1 MSEEPRTQ
9 DDMPPPLSPIAP
21 ASPDPVLAPRRST
34 MGLWIAVILI
44 AFIGG
49 IGATLWGTGALQRWW
64 TEGSAAPVAA
74 VDPSAV
80 APSQAGGA
88 LTQASVS
95 DLDGKVAAL
104 SARLDNLSTQ
114 AMLAGDRAGK
124 AEAMLIA
131 FAARRALDNG
141 APLGYLENELRA
153 RFGEAQP
160 KAVATIITAA
170 DEPVTLIDLQGA
182 FDELTPALMGRRDE
196 GDWWTATKRELANLV
211 IIRKASS
218 PSPLPEKALQR
229 ARSLLAAAR
238 VEAAIAEVEGLPG
251 RANAD
256 AWLQMARRYNE
267 ARRALDVVESAA
279 ILAGRVEPAP
289 PVVQPTLTAPPGAAV
304 TPAPAPVP
312 QPEAPA
318 PLAPP
323 R

>member
-1 MSEEPRTQ
+1 MSEEPLTQ
-9 DDMPPPLSPIAP
+9 AETPPPSPAP
-21 ASPDPVLAPRRST
+21 FTPAPVPTHRRSNT
-34 MGLWIAVILI
+34 GLWLAVILI

-49 IGATLWGTGALQRWW
+49 IGATLWGTGALQNWW
-64 TEGSAAPVAA
+64 NGGSAAPLAA
-74 VDPSAV
+74 TGPAV
-80 APSQAGGA
+80 PAASPAMTGTV
-88 LTQASVS
+88 TQANVS
-95 DLDGKVAAL
+95 ALDAKVATL

-114 AMLAGDRAGK
+114 AMLAGDKAGK

-141 APLGYLENELRA
+141 APLGYLETELRA

-211 IIRKASS
+211 IIRKATS

-256 AWLQMARRYNE
+256 SWLQMARRYNE
-267 ARRALDVVESAA
+267 ARRALDVIESAA
-279 ILAGRVEPAP
+279 ILAGRATPPP
-289 PVVQPTLTAPPGAAV
+289 PVVPTQPAVAPSQPSMTPEA
-304 TPAPAPVP
+304 TPAPAA
-312 QPEAPA
+312 AP
-318 PLAPP
+318 
-323 R
+323 